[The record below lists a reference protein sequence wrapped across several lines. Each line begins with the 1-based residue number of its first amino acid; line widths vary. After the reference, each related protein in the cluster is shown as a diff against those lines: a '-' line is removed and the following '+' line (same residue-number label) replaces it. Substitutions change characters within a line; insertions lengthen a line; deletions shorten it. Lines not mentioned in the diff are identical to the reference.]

1 MTTQNKHKSIKIL
14 HVVLQGVLLTA
25 LLCWSPGAN
34 AITRTSVASGPFN
47 SANTWYPAGIPATAD
62 NIVIASGN
70 TVSVNTG
77 AYVSNLTVQSGG
89 KLDWSAANM
98 LTINGSLTVHGTLD
112 NTGGNISFP
121 NAGNVFTIGAGGT
134 VVWNPLDNTTTGA
147 SLFINSIENFDPA
160 STLIIK
166 QWFNYQSVPLT
177 SLVTGDFGN
186 LTLTTLSGG
195 LMFEWNQ
202 KNGFETHRI
211 HGKLTVDQ
219 GWIVFDNTGSISNT
233 QIGSIELKNIN
244 SYLDFHTGDHPG
256 TFTVTTGSITNIGGT
271 LNGINNGDGNIHL
284 NVTGD
289 IINVG
294 YMVLNYNSGL
304 IGKGNGNVTM
314 DVGGTYRQ
322 PGGDFRGIFNLSSTT
337 AGTVRLNFHDAE
349 ITGGQFMGMYSC
361 HTSGATSQIHFRGNL
376 KISLLSSQG
385 KFRGNGLTSLGGT
398 NSNAG
403 LEFTVDGKLNVSG
416 HAAADILTSGASGQ
430 ETFTVKSNSYFTG
443 AQFALNMGSHNV
455 VAEFNAPLTINGG
468 TFMLSQTGGTLT
480 GIFNDSIT
488 VRSGIF
494 VLKGENG
501 PSTVVMNGPYTQ
513 SGGNVWLYSNASQPA
528 VTPVNCIINNN
539 FNQSGGHL
547 TFDSNPASTTT
558 HKLTLGGESF
568 TVSDSAYIGSA
579 NTNGYYGL
587 LEYGYPGTM
596 QYHSTGSAWTIRQ
609 VKQQIKSGCILKP
622 VTGTIVIASSAT
634 YVADLFQ
641 VNTGATLDLGD
652 AQIRSN
658 ALQLNSGL
666 RAASGSVIRL
676 SRQQGFYDGSQQAA
690 VSAAGNITCSLDEN
704 STVEYYGAGPVTL
717 TGTGTGTANNESA
730 QYGILKI
737 NLDNNTAIA
746 TAASD
751 YVIARTKVLVQSGI
765 LDLSSKTVT
774 VSGGLPGS
782 VSTVNGM
789 IRSEGDG
796 KIKVLQP
803 KAGIHGWNFCTASN
817 KPLPFALSIQS
828 NSNSY
833 LSVSTQPCSEANFP
847 YPAPPAGGQ
856 ISNLNVGGSHAA
868 NRMIDRWFKIE
879 APAVSGTLTLSFA
892 SDENTLPSSLTDDNI
907 AITCWKNTMWTEP
920 EGQRGTGSNNMSV
933 TATMNTITGIYA
945 MVAWPENR
953 QANLLTFTAEK
964 VQQDVMLKWK
974 VNRDNDAR
982 NFTAERS
989 VDGTTYIPVGT
1000 VSALPSGQEHAY
1012 DIVDKNP
1019 LSGASW
1025 YRIKQY
1031 DYSGMVR
1038 YSQAVRI
1045 TLGKNTEG
1053 QITITSVTPNP
1064 FHNQF
1069 SLVCDFPEPG
1079 PVTIQLLSSG
1089 GQLIDTKNYSA
1100 TDGANTFSWEDNRNL
1115 PEGIYILIVS
1125 DGKRKST
1132 SKIYK
1137 H

>member
-1 MTTQNKHKSIKIL
+1 MTKTPMSKSTIHLYNMIQ
-14 HVVLQGVLLTA
+14 VVLLA
-25 LLCWSPGAN
+25 AFFCWSQGAI

-47 SANTWYPAGIPATAD
+47 SPNTWYPAGIPANAD
-62 NIVIASGN
+62 NIVVASGN

-77 AYVSNLTVQSGG
+77 AYISNLTVQTGG
-89 KLDWSAANM
+89 KLDWSATHM

-134 VVWNPLDNTTTGA
+134 VIWNPSDNTTTGA
-147 SLFINSIENFDPA
+147 TLFINSIENFDPA

-166 QWFNYQSVPLT
+166 QWFNYQSIPLT

-202 KNGFETHRI
+202 KNGFETHHI

-219 GWIVFDNTGSISNT
+219 GWIVLDNTGSISNT

-244 SYLDFHTGDHPG
+244 SYLDFHSGDHPG

-271 LNGINNGDGNIHL
+271 LNGINNGDGNINL

-289 IINVG
+289 IVNVG
-294 YMVLNYNSGL
+294 YMVLIYNSGI

-337 AGTVRLNFHDAE
+337 AGTVRFNFHDAE

-376 KISLLSSQG
+376 KLSLLSSQG

-398 NSNAG
+398 TSNAG

-468 TFMLSQTGGTLT
+468 SLILSQTLGTLT
-480 GIFNDSIT
+480 GIFNDSINIK
-488 VRSGIF
+488 SGTF

-513 SGGNVWLYSNASQPA
+513 SGGNVWLYSNAAHPA

-539 FNQSGGHL
+539 FNHTGGHL

-558 HKLTLGGESF
+558 HKLTVAGEAFS
-568 TVSDSAYIGSA
+568 VSDSAYIGSA

-587 LEYGYPGTM
+587 IEYGYPGSM
-596 QYHSTGSAWTIRQ
+596 QYHSAGNSWTIRQ
-609 VKQQIKSGCILKP
+609 VKQQIKSGCTLKP
-622 VTGTIVIASSAT
+622 VTGAIVVASSAT

-641 VNTGATLDLGD
+641 VNTGGILDLGN

-666 RAASGSVIRL
+666 RAEPGSLIRL
-676 SRQQGFYDGSQQAA
+676 SRQEGFYDGTQQAA

-704 STVEYYGAGPVTL
+704 STIEYYGAGPVTL
-717 TGTGTGTANNESA
+717 TGTGTGTANNELA

-737 NLDNNTAIA
+737 NLDNNTSIA

-751 YVIARTKVLVQSGI
+751 YVIARTKILVQSGI
-765 LDLSSKTVT
+765 LDLYSKTIT

-782 VSTVNGM
+782 ITTIDGM
-789 IRSEGDG
+789 IRSEGAG
-796 KIKVLQP
+796 KVKVLNP
-803 KAGIHGWNFCTASN
+803 KAGLHAWNFCTASN
-817 KPLPFALSIQS
+817 KMLPFALSLQA
-828 NSNSY
+828 NSNSF
-833 LSVSTQPCSEANFP
+833 LAVSTQPSSVENFP
-847 YPAPPAGGQ
+847 YPAPPAGLP

-868 NRMIDRWFKIE
+868 NRMVDRWFKIE
-879 APAVSGTLTLSFA
+879 APATNGTLTLSFA
-892 SDENTLPSSLTDDNI
+892 TSENTLPSTLSDDNI
-907 AITCWKNTMWTEP
+907 AITCWKNNSWTEP
-920 EGQRGTGSNNMSV
+920 EGNRGTGTNNNSV
-933 TATMNTITGIYA
+933 TASMNTVTGVYA
-945 MVAWPENR
+945 LVAWPDNR
-953 QANLLTFTAEK
+953 HANLLTFTAEK
-964 VQQDVMLKWK
+964 EQQDVMLKWK

-989 VDGTTYIPVGT
+989 ADGATFIPLGT
-1000 VSALPSGQEHAY
+1000 ISALPSGQEHSY

-1019 LSGASW
+1019 LSGAAW

-1038 YSQAVRI
+1038 LSEAVRI

-1053 QITITSVTPNP
+1053 QISIVNITPNP

-1079 PVTIQLLSSG
+1079 PVTVQVLSSG
-1089 GQLIDTKNYSA
+1089 GQLIDTKKYTA
-1100 TDGANTFSWEDNRNL
+1100 TDGTNTFNWEDNRNL